1 MNLYAQNILDHYK
14 NPRNAGTLEKPSA
27 RRREANYSC
36 GDIAEIDI
44 FVENNILKEL
54 KSRGEGCAISQAARS
69 ILGENI
75 LNMPVDTILSLH
87 EKDVVAML
95 GVPISQRR
103 KKCALL
109 ALLAVHNA
117 LYSLKG
123 LTIRQWSD
131 IISGEW

>member
-1 MNLYAQNILDHYK
+1 MNLYGQNILDHYR
-14 NPRNAGTLEKPSA
+14 NPRNFGTLERPTASW
-27 RRREANYSC
+27 REANYSC

-69 ILGENI
+69 ILGEHI
-75 LNMPVDTILSLH
+75 LNMRVDTILCLH
-87 EKDVVAML
+87 EKDVVAIL

-103 KKCALL
+103 RKCALL

-117 LYSLKG
+117 LHSFKG
-123 LTIRQWSD
+123 LNVRQWSD
-131 IISGEW
+131 IISGGW